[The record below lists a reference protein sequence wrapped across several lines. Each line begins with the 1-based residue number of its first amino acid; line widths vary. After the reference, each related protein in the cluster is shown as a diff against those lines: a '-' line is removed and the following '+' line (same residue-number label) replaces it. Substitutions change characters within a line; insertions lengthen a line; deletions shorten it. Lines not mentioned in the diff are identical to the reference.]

1 MFLLEAK
8 FAQTALCQRHHI
20 SRRNLQMLRFF
31 SQAGLQRKEESEH
44 VMRPLKHK
52 SRIPKKGPSF
62 WERAQKEYREQWE
75 KALAGV
81 LLIGMGMGLGLK
93 GMSYTN
99 AVEQSLEEGTFISN
113 SLDRLRNDD
122 RALFLIGFP
131 ICNLSIDYRDEK
143 NTFTN
148 EEEAKILV
156 PVSGP
161 SGEGNFYLH
170 AVRENDGYWQAKRC
184 ELEMTKCSALEEK
197 KWKGKRLVVFDQER
211 HGNILAVNKRRK

>member
-1 MFLLEAK
+1 MSYTNA
-8 FAQTALCQRHHI
+8 
-20 SRRNLQMLRFF
+20 
-31 SQAGLQRKEESEH
+31 
-44 VMRPLKHK
+44 
-52 SRIPKKGPSF
+52 
-62 WERAQKEYREQWE
+62 
-75 KALAGV
+75 V

-93 GMSYTN
+93 VGLPRNKSCQSFDTDSVGQGMSYTN

-161 SGEGNFYLH
+161 SGEVPNTCEQHTKVIILNI
-170 AVRENDGYWQAKRC
+170 ETSKSIAK
-184 ELEMTKCSALEEK
+184 TK
-197 KWKGKRLVVFDQER
+197 
-211 HGNILAVNKRRK
+211 

>member
-1 MFLLEAK
+1 
-8 FAQTALCQRHHI
+8 
-20 SRRNLQMLRFF
+20 
-31 SQAGLQRKEESEH
+31 
-44 VMRPLKHK
+44 
-52 SRIPKKGPSF
+52 
-62 WERAQKEYREQWE
+62 
-75 KALAGV
+75 
-81 LLIGMGMGLGLK
+81 
-93 GMSYTN
+93 MSYTN

-161 SGEGNFYLH
+161 SGEGNFYPSTIETRRILS
-170 AVRENDGYWQAKRC
+170 RMRKRPKYWCLCRGH
-184 ELEMTKCSALEEK
+184 L
-197 KWKGKRLVVFDQER
+197 
-211 HGNILAVNKRRK
+211 

>member
-1 MFLLEAK
+1 MEFSEFKMFLLEAK
-8 FAQTALCQRHHI
+8 FAQTAFCQRHHI

-31 SQAGLQRKEESEH
+31 SQASLQRKDESEH
-44 VMRPLKHK
+44 IMKPLKHK

-62 WERAQKEYREQWE
+62 WERTQKEYGEQWE

-93 GMSYTN
+93 VGLSRNKSWRPFNTDFIGQGMSYTN

-131 ICNLSIDYRDEK
+131 I
-143 NTFTN
+143 
-148 EEEAKILV
+148 
-156 PVSGP
+156 
-161 SGEGNFYLH
+161 
-170 AVRENDGYWQAKRC
+170 W
-184 ELEMTKCSALEEK
+184 
-197 KWKGKRLVVFDQER
+197 
-211 HGNILAVNKRRK
+211 

>member
-1 MFLLEAK
+1 MKFSDLKMFLLEAK
-8 FAQTALCQRHHI
+8 FAQTAFCQRHYI

-31 SQAGLQRKEESEH
+31 SQASPQRKEESDH
-44 VMRPLKHK
+44 IMRPLKHK

-62 WERAQKEYREQWE
+62 WERTQKEYGEQWE

-93 GMSYTN
+93 VGLSRNKTWQSFNTDSVGQGMSYTN

-131 ICNLSIDYRDEK
+131 I
-143 NTFTN
+143 
-148 EEEAKILV
+148 
-156 PVSGP
+156 
-161 SGEGNFYLH
+161 
-170 AVRENDGYWQAKRC
+170 W
-184 ELEMTKCSALEEK
+184 
-197 KWKGKRLVVFDQER
+197 
-211 HGNILAVNKRRK
+211 